1 MTKTDIEEFVNPNTG
16 RLSTRIKSYTDL
28 SIEELYCIYNEI
40 EKFYL

>member
-28 SIEELYCIYNEI
+28 SIEELYCI
-40 EKFYL
+40 